1 MTRGESQ
8 QALRFLSE
16 ATGQQALRFVR
27 KGAGMNTG
35 FVGWGDRISHTL
47 SSLRAVADGAA
58 IQREDRVRE
67 SKGSIANGIFSF
79 LLHGFMIVTAR
90 CFWFASSPSAHR
102 NDEGGDANSP
112 CAF

>member
-1 MTRGESQ
+1 MNLSK
-8 QALRFLSE
+8 QA
-16 ATGQQALRFVR
+16 G
-27 KGAGMNTG
+27 GP
-35 FVGWGDRISHTL
+35 WGDRISHTL

-102 NDEGGDANSP
+102 NDEGGETGRFA
-112 CAF
+112 